1 MTETTKSWAALEIE
15 VKQVDEDLACWVLMQ
30 SGAAGC
36 EVEGLPGQPEAGGKV
51 RVRATYDVPVLSEEQ
66 FAQISAAFE
75 EYGLAETLKSLR
87 RKDVPEEDWLARW
100 KEGFEPFRVGTRFVV
115 APSWYHPQADGDC
128 AGKLD
133 EELKS
138 NRHVIYIE
146 PGMAFGTGLHATTQ
160 FCLRALESF
169 PPRER
174 ILDVG
179 TGSGILAIAAALMNK
194 DSRICAVD
202 IDQVAVDFA
211 AKDFELNEVDG
222 RIELL
227 TGSTDVVKDRVFDML
242 LSNLTCEDIVALLPD
257 YYKMLSNGGVVL
269 CAGILAE
276 KLPLLEKAA
285 GEKGFRIVQSET
297 IGHWVGIVLQ
307 KG

>member
-1 MTETTKSWAALEIE
+1 M
-15 VKQVDEDLACWVLMQ
+15 
-30 SGAAGC
+30 
-36 EVEGLPGQPEAGGKV
+36 
-51 RVRATYDVPVLSEEQ
+51 
-66 FAQISAAFE
+66 
-75 EYGLAETLKSLR
+75 
-87 RKDVPEEDWLARW
+87 
-100 KEGFEPFRVGTRFVV
+100 
-115 APSWYHPQADGDC
+115 
-128 AGKLD
+128 
-133 EELKS
+133 
-138 NRHVIYIE
+138 
-146 PGMAFGTGLHATTQ
+146 
-160 FCLRALESF
+160 
-169 PPRER
+169 
-174 ILDVG
+174 
-179 TGSGILAIAAALMNK
+179 
-194 DSRICAVD
+194 
-202 IDQVAVDFA
+202 AVDFA